1 MTKVTF
7 YRHFHNKNELI
18 REYFEFRHQRWMA
31 WFMDSLQRHGNSSNS
46 IVPALDEWFSDVDF
60 RGCAFINSVAELGE
74 AIHDI
79 IEITQRH
86 KLEMTTAI
94 VNVLPQS
101 KQRTKDAQAIALAI
115 DGAIIRAQVD
125 QVPDDAVLI
134 LTRIL
139 KLLQV
144 A

>member
-1 MTKVTF
+1 
-7 YRHFHNKNELI
+7 
-18 REYFEFRHQRWMA
+18 
-31 WFMDSLQRHGNSSNS
+31 
-46 IVPALDEWFSDVDF
+46 
-60 RGCAFINSVAELGE
+60 
-74 AIHDI
+74 
-79 IEITQRH
+79 
-86 KLEMTTAI
+86 MTTAI

-115 DGAIIRAQVD
+115 DWAIIRAQVD